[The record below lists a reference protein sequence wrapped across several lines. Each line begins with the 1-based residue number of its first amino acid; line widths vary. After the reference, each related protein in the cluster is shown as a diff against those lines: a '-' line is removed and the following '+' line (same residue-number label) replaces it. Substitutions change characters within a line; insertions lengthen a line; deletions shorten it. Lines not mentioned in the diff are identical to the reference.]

1 MHNQMHE
8 NHPDQSRLERHSDCL
23 SCGIRQSALFSD
35 IPEDQFADFH
45 RQVDDLEFP
54 KDAAIFHQGDSAEYV
69 FTLRT
74 GLIKI
79 VLLAPNGEERI
90 LRVIQ
95 PGALAGL
102 DAITTGRYGHT
113 AVALGPS
120 RSADCHL
127 AGQGPRCQA
136 AALHKRLMEKWT
148 EALHESE
155 SWFAE
160 LNTGNAEQ
168 RLARFLIK
176 LSQQDNGVT
185 TAHLFRRDEMGS
197 MLGVTLETISR
208 RLSAL
213 KKDGIIQMATSQSP
227 TVTITNMAALKKMAG
242 D

>member
-1 MHNQMHE
+1 MKTIQIKAAWNG
-8 NHPDQSRLERHSDCL
+8 HSDCL

-79 VLLAPNGEERI
+79 VLLAPNGEERT

-113 AVALGPS
+113 AVALGAVKVCRLPIS
-120 RSADCHL
+120 LIKDLDAKL
-127 AGQGPRCQA
+127 P
-136 AALHKRLMEKWT
+136 ALHKRLMEKWT

-160 LNTGNAEQ
+160 LNTGTAEQ

-176 LSQQDNGVT
+176 LSQQDGGVT

-208 RLSAL
+208 RLSTL
-213 KKDGIIQMATSQSP
+213 KKDGVIQMATSQSP

>member
-1 MHNQMHE
+1 MKTIQIKAAWNG
-8 NHPDQSRLERHSDCL
+8 HSDCL

-54 KDAAIFHQGDSAEYV
+54 KDAAIFHQGESAESVY
-69 FTLRT
+69 TLRA
-74 GLIKI
+74 GLLKI

-102 DAITTGRYGHT
+102 DALTTGRYGHT
-113 AVALGPS
+113 AVALGPVKVCRLPIS
-120 RSADCHL
+120 LVKALDAKL
-127 AGQGPRCQA
+127 PV
-136 AALHKRLMEKWT
+136 LHKRLMDKWS
-148 EALHESE
+148 EALHEAE
-155 SWFAE
+155 TWFAE
-160 LNTGNAEQ
+160 LNSGTAEQ
-168 RLARFLIK
+168 RLARLLIK
-176 LSQQDNGVT
+176 LSQHDNGVT
-185 TAHLFRRDEMGS
+185 TALLFRREDMGS

-213 KKDGIIQMATSQSP
+213 KKDDVIEMASSQSP
-227 TVTITNMAALKKMAG
+227 TVTITNFAALKKMAT

>member
-1 MHNQMHE
+1 MKTIQIKAAWNG
-8 NHPDQSRLERHSDCL
+8 HSDCL

-54 KDAAIFHQGDSAEYV
+54 KDAALFHQGESAEYV
-69 FTLRT
+69 YTLRT
-74 GLIKI
+74 GLLKI

-102 DAITTGRYGHT
+102 DALTTGRYGHT
-113 AVALGPS
+113 AVALGPVKVCRLPIS
-120 RSADCHL
+120 LVKTLDSKL
-127 AGQGPRCQA
+127 P
-136 AALHKRLMEKWT
+136 ALHKRLMDKWS
-148 EALHESE
+148 EALHDAET
-155 SWFAE
+155 WFAE
-160 LNTGNAEQ
+160 LNSGTAEQ
-168 RLARFLIK
+168 RLARLLIK
-176 LSQQDNGVT
+176 LSQHDNGVT
-185 TAHLFRRDEMGS
+185 TALLFRREDMGS

-213 KKDGIIQMATSQSP
+213 KKEGVLQMASSQSP
-227 TVTITNMAALKKMAG
+227 TVTITNFAALKKMAT

>member
-1 MHNQMHE
+1 MKTIQIKAAWNG
-8 NHPDQSRLERHSDCL
+8 HSDCL

-54 KDAAIFHQGDSAEYV
+54 KDAAIFHQGESAEYV
-69 FTLRT
+69 YTLRT
-74 GLIKI
+74 GLLKI

-102 DAITTGRYGHT
+102 DALTTGRYGHT
-113 AVALGPS
+113 AVALGPVKVC
-120 RSADCHL
+120 RLPINLVKTLDAKL
-127 AGQGPRCQA
+127 PV
-136 AALHKRLMEKWT
+136 LHKRLMDKWS
-148 EALHESE
+148 EALHDAET
-155 SWFAE
+155 WFAE
-160 LNTGNAEQ
+160 LNSGTAEQ
-168 RLARFLIK
+168 RLARLLIK
-176 LSQQDNGVT
+176 LSQHDNGVT
-185 TAHLFRRDEMGS
+185 TALLFRREDMGS

-213 KKDGIIQMATSQSP
+213 RKEGVLQMASSQSP
-227 TVTITNMAALKKMAG
+227 TVTITNFAALKKMTT

>member
-1 MHNQMHE
+1 MKTIQIKAAWNG
-8 NHPDQSRLERHSDCL
+8 HSDCL

-113 AVALGPS
+113 AVALGPVKVCRLPIS
-120 RSADCHL
+120 LVKDLDAKL
-127 AGQGPRCQA
+127 P
-136 AALHKRLMEKWT
+136 ALHKRLMEKWT

-208 RLSAL
+208 RLSTL

-227 TVTITNMAALKKMAG
+227 SVTITNMAALKRMAG